1 MKLTMKSEVT
11 QMKKSSRLMTVILAL
26 TLVAGVSLT
35 ACSSGGSGTS
45 SAAAPTAPAASSGAA
60 GTENTAASTDYP
72 KNAIQ
77 IICPYSAGG
86 NTDLMARIIEMKLPE
101 YLPNSVSIATVNVPG
116 GSYIPGMTEVYTAE
130 PDGYTIACIA
140 GSPLSI
146 VPAMGETEYTHDS
159 FTAIAMITSFANV
172 IAVKADSPINT
183 AQEMIDYVKANPG
196 QFTYGVG
203 GATNTPNLAIS
214 SLVMEEELD
223 MKSVV
228 YNGNSEVLTAF
239 LGGHVD
245 AYAGASTD
253 IRAYVESGE
262 AKIILNLGTVKEDYY
277 ADAATMG
284 DLGYVAVGD
293 SYTGFVAPPDTPDE
307 IVLILETAIKEILE
321 NEEVITTLSDMG
333 LQPQFLDHT
342 EFQKLISEYYLRNAE
357 ILNFLGL
364 AG

>member
-1 MKLTMKSEVT
+1 
-11 QMKKSSRLMTVILAL
+11 MKKSSRLMTVILAL

-321 NEEVITTLSDMG
+321 NEEVIATLSDMG

>member
-1 MKLTMKSEVT
+1 
-11 QMKKSSRLMTVILAL
+11 MKKITRLMTVILAL
-26 TLVAGVSLT
+26 TLAAGVSLT

-45 SAAAPTAPAASSGAA
+45 SAAPAASSGAA
-60 GTENTAASTDYP
+60 SNENTAASTDYP

-101 YLPNSVSIATVNVPG
+101 YLPNSVSTATVNVPG
-116 GSYIPGMTEVYTAE
+116 GSYIPGMTEVYTAD

-172 IAVKADSPINT
+172 IAVKADSPINS
-183 AQEMIDYVKANPG
+183 AQELIDHVKANPG

-277 ADAATMG
+277 ADAVTMG
-284 DLGYVAVGD
+284 ELGYVAVGD